1 MSEPT
6 VEQSG
11 NRYEDLTGASTKLP
25 VITGYSDKTEQFN
38 IPLYLAAPSSY
49 LAPYKNFQRAPD
61 ASGNVPSPTMTF
73 ENAPDYKT
81 QEELLEEMRNRMA
94 QQPEEYDALEELLL
108 DTRFNSWEEFF
119 DSASRQ
125 NQPWQDYLVF
135 RAGLGEG
142 RGRGGGGG
150 GPTSSVTLTNE
161 AVAGAQLDATFTQY
175 LGRTASDDEV
185 QTYQKLLN
193 AQERANPVRRTNG
206 ANNVTSGGF
215 DATRFA
221 REYAQS
227 QEGYAERFAA
237 VNFMSALDN
246 ALANRG
252 NALEEFAKGQQ

>member
-1 MSEPT
+1 MSEQPVT
-6 VEQSG
+6 DYG
-11 NRYEDLTGASTKLP
+11 AGASTKLP
-25 VITGYSDKTEQFN
+25 VIVGFEDVDQQIS
-38 IPLYLAAPSSY
+38 IPTYLAAPEFREKYGDQS
-49 LAPYKNFQRAPD
+49 LASRITGGPATIDIRR
-61 ASGNVPSPTMTF
+61 VV
-73 ENAPDYKT
+73 ENQPVRET
-81 QEELLEEMRNRMA
+81 QEKLLEEMRNRMA

-125 NQPWQDYLVF
+125 DQPWQDYLVF

-150 GPTSSVTLTNE
+150 GGPRSTVVLTNE
-161 AVAGAQLDATFTQY
+161 AAAGAQLDATFTQY

-185 QTYQKLLN
+185 KTYQKLLN
-193 AQERANPVRRTNG
+193 AQERANPLRSTG
-206 ANNVTSGGF
+206 GSNNVTSGGF

-237 VNFMSALDN
+237 VNFMSALDD

-252 NALEEFAKGQQ
+252 NVLEEFAKGVQQ

>member
-1 MSEPT
+1 MSET
-6 VEQSG
+6 D
-11 NRYEDLTGASTKLP
+11 YGAAVSTRLP
-25 VITGYSDKTEQFN
+25 VIVGYKDVDQQIS
-38 IPLYLAAPSSY
+38 IPTYLAAPSFRDQYGNQS
-49 LAPYKNFQRAPD
+49 LASRIT
-61 ASGNVPSPTMTF
+61 GGSPTIDIRRVA
-73 ENAPDYKT
+73 ENQPDYRT

-94 QQPEEYDALEELLL
+94 QQPEEYDELDELLL

-125 NQPWQDYLVF
+125 NTPWREYLTF

-193 AQERANPVRRTNG
+193 AQERANPLRRTNG

-215 DATRFA
+215 DPTRFA

-237 VNFMSALDN
+237 VNFMSALDK

-252 NALEEFAKGQQ
+252 TALEEFAKGQQ